1 MGQVWLQSA
10 LWISLPPAPS
20 IISPRSWNVF
30 CVRMVGRVNEASA
43 IRLGFQS
50 RFAELNGQEIFA

>member
-20 IISPRSWNVF
+20 IISPRSRNVS
-30 CVRMVGRVNEASA
+30 CVRISRVNEASA

-50 RFAELNGQEIFA
+50 RFAESNGQEIFA